1 MSEENNHNSKKEKNQ
16 LSPSQLL
23 EKYKFFYLVHG
34 KSISEF
40 SPDLNILLRK
50 FLIKKIYDLSHSS
63 PEIKQRRIF
72 KFNLWIRKIKTNII
86 KFQCR

>member
-1 MSEENNHNSKKEKNQ
+1 MDDNNINNKKEKKN

-34 KSISEF
+34 KAISEF

-50 FLIKKIYDLSHSS
+50 FLIKKIYDLSQSTL
-63 PEIKQRRIF
+63 EIKQKSEDF
-72 KFNLWIRKIKTNII
+72 LN
-86 KFQCR
+86 